1 MARRTHACLALPLL
15 LLWGCATA
23 PRKAA
28 DDAAEVKTYVFKHG
42 GIVRDVAIFDPRR
55 VQGQGTRPLVLVL
68 HGGLGD
74 DDDAVALRF
83 GTLDGLAVEDDFLV
97 AYPQG
102 IGGHWNDGRN
112 VDRYVAQRE
121 LIDDVG
127 FITTLIDELIEKRE
141 VDPHA
146 VFVAGVSD
154 GAMMA
159 HRLACART
167 SKLRAFAAVIGSMPR
182 NVARRRARCE
192 KAPISV
198 LLINGTDDPIVPWD
212 GGEVQFEGKELGEV
226 LSVERTFGFWRRHN
240 ACRDVAVS
248 MIPDFVPE
256 DGTRVERRKA
266 IGCAAATKVELFAVR
281 GAGHTWPSGWQY
293 LPATMIGATSSDID
307 AAVAAWRF
315 FQSTL

>member
-1 MARRTHACLALPLL
+1 MTELKP
-15 LLWGCATA
+15 
-23 PRKAA
+23 
-28 DDAAEVKTYVFKHG
+28 YVFKHE
-42 GIVRDVAIFDPRR
+42 GIVRDVGIFDPRKA
-55 VQGQGTRPLVLVL
+55 QGQGTRPLVLVL

-74 DDDAVALRF
+74 DDDTVALRF
-83 GTLDGLAVEDDFLV
+83 GTMEELAAEDDFVV

-121 LIDDVG
+121 RINDVG
-127 FITTLIDELIEKRE
+127 FITTLIDELIEKRD
-141 VDPHA
+141 VDPDA

-182 NVARRRARCE
+182 NVARRRARCGKE
-192 KAPISV
+192 PISV
-198 LLINGTDDPIVPWD
+198 LIVNGTDDPIVPWD
-212 GGEVQFEGKELGEV
+212 GGEVEFEGKKLGEV
-226 LSVERTFGFWRRHN
+226 LSVQKTFGFWRRHN
-240 ACRDVAVS
+240 ACQDVTVS
-248 MIPDFVPE
+248 MIPDFVPN
-256 DGTRVERRKA
+256 DGTRVERQKSN
-266 IGCAAATKVELFAVR
+266 GCRAGTKVELFAVQ

-293 LPATMIGATSSDID
+293 LPTTLIGQTSSDIN
-307 AAVAAWRF
+307 AGVAAWRF